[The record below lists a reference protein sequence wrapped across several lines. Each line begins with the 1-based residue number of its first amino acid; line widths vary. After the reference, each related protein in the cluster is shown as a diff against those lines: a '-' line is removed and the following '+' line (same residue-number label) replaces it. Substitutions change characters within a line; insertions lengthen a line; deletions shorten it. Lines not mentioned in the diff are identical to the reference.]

1 MAFGDFYMSKERE
14 KSILEALLVQKRATV
29 KELSQKLYISPS
41 SIRRDLASLEKQD
54 LIKRTHG
61 GAMITDNILSS
72 SKIPFMIR
80 EYEESNAKVE
90 MAKKAIELVK
100 DNDVIFLDASTSAY
114 NLIPFLV
121 AKSNIV
127 VITNSVRALNTLA
140 QFNIS
145 TVSTGGSLIASCMA
159 LVGEEA
165 YKTIDSFKADVFF
178 FSCRGLSDDGEL
190 TDIHPSENYVRARMM
205 ANAKRSY
212 LLCAKNKFGKSY
224 YHKLCHKDE
233 LDGVITND

>member
-1 MAFGDFYMSKERE
+1 
-14 KSILEALLVQKRATV
+14 
-29 KELSQKLYISPS
+29 
-41 SIRRDLASLEKQD
+41 
-54 LIKRTHG
+54 
-61 GAMITDNILSS
+61 MITDTIISS
-72 SKIPFMIR
+72 SKIPFMVR
-80 EYEESNAKVE
+80 EYEESKAKIE
-90 MAKKAIELVK
+90 MAKKAIELVN

-121 AKSNIV
+121 TKSNII
-127 VITNSVRALNTLA
+127 VITNSVRALSALA
-140 QFNIS
+140 QLNIS

-178 FSCRGLSDDGEL
+178 FSCRGISDDGEL
-190 TDIHPSENYVRARMM
+190 TDIHPSENYVRAKMM
-205 ANAKRSY
+205 ANSKRSY

-224 YHKLCHKDE
+224 YHKLCNKDE